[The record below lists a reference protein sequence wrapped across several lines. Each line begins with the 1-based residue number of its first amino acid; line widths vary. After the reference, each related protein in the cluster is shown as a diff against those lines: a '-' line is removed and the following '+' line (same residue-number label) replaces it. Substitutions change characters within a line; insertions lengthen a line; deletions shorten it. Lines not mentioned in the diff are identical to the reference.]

1 MLDCQ
6 ICKILLQLQASPASA
21 AEANAWLPQQ
31 LGPPVP
37 CIGILLEGSVP
48 GGGIVSI
55 AAASRAQGRGHDRS
69 SIVRRARRRP

>member
-21 AEANAWLPQQ
+21 VEANAWLPQQ

-48 GGGIVSI
+48 VGGIVSI
-55 AAASRAQGRGHDRS
+55 AAASRAQSRGHDRS